1 MQQFLQAFTLK
12 RAILVLIAAGLL
24 ALELGNFG
32 LLGGRRSVFY
42 PAEFTTSNTAF
53 VRVTCNYL
61 TGFNSLKVSKSGAPG
76 TVTCPWLQKLE
87 G

>member
-1 MQQFLQAFTLK
+1 MRKFLQVFTLK
-12 RAILVLIAAGLL
+12 RAILVLIAAGLV
-24 ALELGNFG
+24 ALEVSNFG
-32 LLGGRRSVFY
+32 LLVGRRSVLY

-76 TVTCPWLQKLE
+76 TVTCPWLLKLE